1 MSEVAC
7 GCFCPP
13 PTLRER
19 LSSSLS
25 EGGGAG
31 RERTSASRRGT
42 MLRPKPAFRQI
53 LEAQNLINIKGDPK
67 LQKLEIYPL
76 QNLPVTTPASNSY
89 VQRQL
94 VRGPTL
100 RCPAP
105 CSRPRPIP
113 SIESLCTC
121 SQCAGT
127 PAGEWCCTSVSGPFT
142 GFAAAAL
149 RSCPGRNWPR
159 GLSHELGSRS
169 TGPAAP
175 SYWLS
180 GQPVAVPLAS
190 HTMLPPNLAFLRRTI
205 CRPASPARAPRG
217 VHRTKHTIRAPRCP
231 AWGGWHAHEVAR
243 KGVGGHGRNGTH
255 ATMAPHFPG
264 LHFSMQPLA
273 YGTPSIAAEVEPRC
287 VSHVLEQ

>member
-1 MSEVAC
+1 M
-7 GCFCPP
+7 FPP
-13 PTLRER
+13 PPDPLNRITVYM
-19 LSSSLS
+19 LS
-25 EGGGAG
+25 
-31 RERTSASRRGT
+31 
-42 MLRPKPAFRQI
+42 
-53 LEAQNLINIKGDPK
+53 
-67 LQKLEIYPL
+67 
-76 QNLPVTTPASNSY
+76 
-89 VQRQL
+89 
-94 VRGPTL
+94 VRGH
-100 RCPAP
+100 
-105 CSRPRPIP
+105 
-113 SIESLCTC
+113 
-121 SQCAGT
+121 T